1 MKRSQ
6 YSREMGKICPLG
18 SLILAALVFIC
29 FVCSLHRECTRG
41 GFCNFMHLKPISRE
55 LRRELYGRRRKR
67 YKLCMSGT
75 SLNLRMFHILSRFL
89 ILYFLTPTAASG
101 LGLGQETGGLA
112 RGTGTET
119 GTGVEEAAV
128 TMRDVA
134 PETENVRGDSELRAV
149 TTCPPC
155 VHPCLFLSLY
165 PCRSVLGLTER

>member
-6 YSREMGKICPLG
+6 YSREMGEICPLG

-101 LGLGQETGGLA
+101 LGLGQ
-112 RGTGTET
+112 GTGTET

-134 PETENVRGDSELRAV
+134 PETENVRGDSELRTV